1 MEKKIKI
8 AIADDEQLFRKGIRF
23 LLSRETNFDILFDVN
38 NGQELIDT
46 LDTQNLPDII
56 LMDLKMPVL
65 NGVEATKTI
74 YKKHPTISIIALTSY
89 SGNSFI
95 TNMIDIGASSYLL
108 KSASPKKVTHTINE
122 VYQKGFYYD
131 NMVLSSINENTATSR
146 EENVNCEL
154 NIKQI
159 SKRELQVLECILL
172 QLNTA
177 EIAEKL
183 HISPRTVEG
192 HRIRLLQKTGSKN
205 IAGLVIYAIQKEL
218 VKIHSKL

>member
-1 MEKKIKI
+1 MKKKIKI
-8 AIADDEQLFRKGIRF
+8 AIADDEQLFRKGIHF
-23 LLSRETNFDILFDVN
+23 LLSREENFDILFDVN

-46 LDTQNLPDII
+46 LDIQNLPHII
-56 LMDLKMPVL
+56 LMDLKMPIL
-65 NGVEATKTI
+65 NGVEATNI
-74 YKKHPTISIIALTSY
+74 IHKKHPTIRIIALTSY

-108 KSASPKKVTHTINE
+108 KSASPQKVIHTINE

-131 NMVLSSINENTATSR
+131 NMALSSINENTTTSR
-146 EENVNCEL
+146 RENLNCEPDK
-154 NIKQI
+154 KQI

-205 IAGLVIYAIQKEL
+205 IAGLVVYTIQKGLLE
-218 VKIHSKL
+218 IHTKL